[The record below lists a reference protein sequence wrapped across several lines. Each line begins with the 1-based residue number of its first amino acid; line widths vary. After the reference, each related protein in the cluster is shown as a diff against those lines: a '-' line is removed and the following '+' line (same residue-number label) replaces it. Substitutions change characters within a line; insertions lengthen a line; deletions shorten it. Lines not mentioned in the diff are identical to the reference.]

1 MRILSSP
8 IVWFGGKGNMV
19 HKLVPLVPPH
29 RIYVEVFGGGASLLF
44 AKKPSPVEVYND
56 IDKGLVNFFRVI
68 RDPEK
73 FARFYHLVA
82 FTPWS
87 REEYNFCRETWEQC
101 EDEVEKAY
109 RWFVVARM
117 SFSGAFGR
125 SWASAVTSSYK
136 GMAATTSKWLYVLEM
151 LPCIHERVMRVQ
163 IENMD
168 FRELVPRYDSPETFF
183 YMDPPYVE
191 ETRRELGVY
200 PCEMGIDDHR
210 QLVDLLMTVKG
221 KVMLSGY
228 RHPVYDPLEE
238 AGWKRLDFET
248 YCSAV
253 GRTRATGVVGEGGAR
268 GHARVES
275 VWLSPNCF
283 SRSGKQLSLF
293 EEVS

>member
-1 MRILSSP
+1 MRMTSP

-19 HKLVPLVPPH
+19 YKLVPLIPPH

-44 AKKPSPVEVYND
+44 AKRPSPVEVYND

-82 FTPWS
+82 FTPYS
-87 REEYNFCRETWEQC
+87 REEYDFCRATWEEC
-101 EDEVEKAY
+101 EDEVERAY

-117 SFSGAFGR
+117 SFSGVFGR
-125 SWASAVTSSYK
+125 SWSSVVTSSHK
-136 GMAATTSKWLYVLEM
+136 GMASTTSKWLYVLEM
-151 LPCIHERVMRVQ
+151 LPRIHERVMRVQ

-168 FRELVPRYDSPETFF
+168 FRKLIPRYDTPDTCF
-183 YMDPPYVE
+183 YCDPPYVE

-200 PCEMGIDDHR
+200 PCEISLDDHR
-210 QLVDLLMTVKG
+210 QLVDLLMTVRG
-221 KVMLSGY
+221 KVILSGY

-238 AGWKRLDFET
+238 AGWRRFDFET
-248 YCSAV
+248 YCHAV
-253 GRTRATGVVGEGGAR
+253 GRTRETGIIGEGAAAGQAR
-268 GHARVES
+268 IES

-283 SRSGKQLSLF
+283 SHSGKQLSLF
-293 EEVS
+293 EE